1 MNWVWP
7 TSRSLATTREISFD
21 LYSWWYWDV
30 SLPIVCF
37 LHLFI
42 GCKIPV
48 KVGFPIRKS
57 PDQSVCATPRSL
69 SQLTTSFIAFMC
81 QGIHHIPL
89 VALKRV
95 SKFIAKNQLKQS
107 HLFEF
112 QRTTNI
118 KQKNKILSWW
128 AWEDLNFRPHAYQAC
143 ALTNWATGPS
153 AVVLSK
159 LNS

>member
-21 LYSWWYWDV
+21 LYSWRYWDV
-30 SLPIVCF
+30 SLPVVCF
-37 LHLFI
+37 LHLWI

-69 SQLTTSFIAFMC
+69 SQLTTSFIAFKC

-95 SKFIAKNQLKQS
+95 SNLAKNQLKQS
-107 HLFEF
+107 IYSNFKEQL
-112 QRTTNI
+112 
-118 KQKNKILSWW
+118 NKYKKHKLLSWW
-128 AWEDLNFRPHAYQAC
+128 AWDDLNIRPHAYQAC
-143 ALTNWATGPS
+143 ALTNWATGPC
-153 AVVLSK
+153 L
-159 LNS
+159 